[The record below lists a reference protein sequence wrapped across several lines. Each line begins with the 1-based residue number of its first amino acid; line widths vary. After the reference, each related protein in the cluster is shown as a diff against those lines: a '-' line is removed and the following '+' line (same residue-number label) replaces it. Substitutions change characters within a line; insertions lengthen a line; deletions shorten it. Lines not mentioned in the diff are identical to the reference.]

1 MASILDVAKEAGVST
16 ATVSRVLN
24 GSYSV
29 TEEKRQRVMEAV
41 ERVGYTVPDRNRPIP
56 HNPARQTGEKKILL
70 AVCSDFLPAIL
81 YAFQSTAA
89 AMGYRAVCIHY
100 DSPDEYQ
107 NLVETIGSLDPLLA
121 GILLVNCADVT
132 PRFQQ
137 LVGAYPLV
145 QVGEPIM
152 AQGYNRVVYN
162 DEVQIGQDAASFFL
176 SQGKRKVGI
185 LAVDPVPYAPL
196 FEKKRL
202 NGYYLAMM
210 EHGIQP
216 DPSLVRMVDM
226 SMEGGYEGCRK
237 LLLDHPDLEAVVG
250 VTDVV
255 ALGASYALR
264 LAGKTFD
271 QVGVLAMDDN
281 DGWDFNHC
289 SFPYIDPHHDEIGST
304 AVHILHAAINGELE
318 RDYRVVIRHTLE
330 CGRRD
335 ARAEEP

>member
-29 TEEKRQRVMEAV
+29 TEEKRQRVMAAV
-41 ERVGYTVPDRNRPIP
+41 EKVGYAVPERNRPIP
-56 HNPARQTGEKKILL
+56 NSPSRQAGEKKILL
-70 AVCSDFLPAIL
+70 AVCSDFLPSIL
-81 YAFQSTAA
+81 YSFQSTAA
-89 AMGYRAVCIHY
+89 AMGYRAVSVHY
-100 DSPDEYQ
+100 DSLDEYQ
-107 NLVETIGSLDPLLA
+107 NLVDTIESLSPFLA

-137 LVGAYPLV
+137 LVGGYPLV
-145 QVGEPIM
+145 QIGEPIM
-152 AQGYNRVVYN
+152 TQGYNRVVYN
-162 DEVQIGQDAASFFL
+162 DEVQIGEDAASFFL
-176 SQGKRKVGI
+176 SQGKKKIGI
-185 LAVDPVPYAPL
+185 LSVDLATHIPL

-202 NGYYLAMM
+202 NGYYLAMIN
-210 EHGIQP
+210 HGIQP
-216 DPSLVRMVDM
+216 DPGLVRIVDM
-226 SMEGGYEGCRK
+226 SMEGGYEGCQK
-237 LLLDHPDLEAVVG
+237 LLADHPDLEAVVG

-271 QVGVLAMDDN
+271 EVGVLAMDDN

-289 SFPYIDPHHDEIGST
+289 SFPYINPHHDEMGST

-318 RDYRVVIRHTLE
+318 RDYRVVIQHTLE
-330 CGRRD
+330 GGQRYTGAVD
-335 ARAEEP
+335 L

>member
-41 ERVGYTVPDRNRPIP
+41 ERVGYTVPERNRPIP
-56 HNPARQTGEKKILL
+56 HNPSQAGEKKILL
-70 AVCSDFLPAIL
+70 AVCSDFLPGIL
-81 YAFQSTAA
+81 YSFQSTAA
-89 AMGYRAVCIHY
+89 AMGYRAVSIHY

-107 NLVETIGSLDPLLA
+107 NLVETIESLSPLLA
-121 GILLVNCADVT
+121 GILLINCADVSS
-132 PRFQQ
+132 RFQQ
-137 LVGAYPLV
+137 VVGAYPLV
-145 QVGEPIM
+145 QIGEPIM
-152 AQGYNRVVYN
+152 TQGYNRVVYN
-162 DEVQIGQDAASFFL
+162 DEVQIGEDAAGFFL

-185 LAVDPVPYAPL
+185 LTVEPVPDAPL

-210 EHGIQP
+210 DHGIQP
-216 DPSLVRMVDM
+216 DPSLVRIVDM
-226 SMEGGYEGCRK
+226 SMEGGYEGCQK
-237 LLLDHPDLEAVVG
+237 LLADHPDLEAVVG

-264 LAGKTFD
+264 LNGKTFD

-289 SFPYIDPHHDEIGST
+289 SFPYINPHHDEMGST

-318 RDYRVVIRHTLE
+318 RDYRVVIQHTLE
-330 CGRRD
+330 WGQRY
-335 ARAEEP
+335 AGEAGS